1 MDFIARK
8 SMWQKSK
15 CKENRSF
22 CDKMISLVLLLVGNT
37 RNILYG
43 YFLLSDSYDPKDLF
57 EKEKMQL

>member
-15 CKENRSF
+15 CEEPRSF